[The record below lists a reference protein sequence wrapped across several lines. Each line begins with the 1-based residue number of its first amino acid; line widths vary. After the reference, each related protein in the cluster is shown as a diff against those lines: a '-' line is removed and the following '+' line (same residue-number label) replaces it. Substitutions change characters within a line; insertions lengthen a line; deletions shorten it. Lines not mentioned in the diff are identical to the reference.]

1 MLAAEY
7 VLQGQ
12 DEERKRLAKDLHD
25 GLGGIL
31 STARFSFTNAK
42 SNLAIPPELA
52 KDFDRGMD
60 TLDKSIAELRRVA
73 HNMMPESLLNYGLD
87 TAVKEYCKSIEQ
99 AGALKL
105 TCQSFGM
112 GDETITKNRA
122 SVIYRII
129 QELVNN
135 ILKHA
140 NAKTAVVQMVYNEE
154 RLHITVEDDGRGF
167 NTAILQ
173 NNNGIGYISLQNR
186 VAYLNGSMD
195 INTAPGNGTSIT
207 INIPNSI

>member
-1 MLAAEY
+1 
-7 VLQGQ
+7 
-12 DEERKRLAKDLHD
+12 
-25 GLGGIL
+25 
-31 STARFSFTNAK
+31 
-42 SNLAIPPELA
+42 
-52 KDFDRGMD
+52 
-60 TLDKSIAELRRVA
+60 
-73 HNMMPESLLNYGLD
+73 
-87 TAVKEYCKSIEQ
+87 
-99 AGALKL
+99 
-105 TCQSFGM
+105 M